1 MAGLAYIDS
10 SALVKLVVP
19 EPETSALEAD
29 LAHREGLV
37 ASQLAAL
44 ECRRAIRRVASKR
57 AFAAVDDMLE
67 AVLLMN
73 ITPAV
78 LQAAARLDP
87 PLLRS
92 LDAIHVATALATHDP
107 DLEVITYDDRLAAA
121 AAANGLRVVRP
132 GR

>member
-1 MAGLAYIDS
+1 MAGFAYIDS

-78 LQAAARLDP
+78 LQTAARLDP

>member
-78 LQAAARLDP
+78 LQTAARLDP

-132 GR
+132 G